1 MLETGI
7 IFLFMNVKRF
17 KRSFFCSI
25 VLYSIF
31 YEIKCLVS
39 ANLNTLSRV
48 GRVTGD
54 RGTSL
59 A

>member
-1 MLETGI
+1 MLRDLKGA
-7 IFLFMNVKRF
+7 
-17 KRSFFCSI
+17 FFVVSSYI
-25 VLYSIF
+25 SIF

-39 ANLNTLSRV
+39 ANLNILSRV